1 MGDDIQQGQQG
12 QQQPGAAQP
21 VTPESTELVTPP
33 PAEAQNTDS
42 AGQTDHMIPKARFDE
57 INKAKKEADK
67 QLTAMQTQLAELQKR
82 EEERADAELSEV
94 DRLKKN
100 AEKLGV
106 QLAETA
112 PKLERLQRVEEVL
125 QKHIE
130 ARKAL
135 LPETMRGI
143 VPAFP
148 DPVDTLAWLD
158 TNAAV
163 LQQPVPPQTNAGA
176 VGDATPK
183 NQRAITPEIAAL
195 ARDLGIKPEDFVKY
209 GQYDPKK
216 EQ

>member
-1 MGDDIQQGQQG
+1 MGEV
-12 QQQPGAAQP
+12 QQQEQTTTQQSEAATTPP
-21 VTPESTELVTPP
+21 VTATTPP
-33 PAEAQNTDS
+33 PAEAQNTDN
-42 AGQTDHMIPKARFDE
+42 AGQGEHMIPKARFDE
-57 INKAKKEADK
+57 INRAKKDADK
-67 QLTAMQTQLAELQKR
+67 QLAAIQAQLAELQKR

-100 AEKLGV
+100 ADKLAS

-112 PKLERLQRVEEVL
+112 PKLERLERVEAVL

-135 LPETMRGI
+135 IPETMRGL
-143 VPAFP
+143 VPVFP

-163 LQQPVPPQTNAGA
+163 LQQPTPPQTNAGA

-195 ARDLGIKPEDFVKY
+195 ARNLGITPEDFVKY

-216 EQ
+216 EQR